1 MKMKVNFAFKKTLVG
16 HILTKIIV
24 IWFLKP
30 APFLKMSQFRA
41 GHVTKMRFLKLWI
54 TSFRTEIL
62 DLDLKEIVEKK
73 IW

>member
-1 MKMKVNFAFKKTLVG
+1 MKVNFAFKKTLVG

-41 GHVTKMRFLKLWI
+41 GHVTKMRFLKL
-54 TSFRTEIL
+54 
-62 DLDLKEIVEKK
+62 
-73 IW
+73 